1 MKREAAVRKYKSR
14 KMMERRIQEMLA
26 QGWRVEETTS
36 HRPMWSAWGT
46 EVYTVTFS
54 KEDSRE

>member
-1 MKREAAVRKYKSR
+1 
-14 KMMERRIQEMLA
+14 MERAIQEMLA
-26 QGWRVEETTS
+26 QGSKVEQTTS

-54 KEDSRE
+54 KEEHHE